1 MLLDTQGQFLT
12 VSAMAL
18 RVTAELVLATR
29 LVDMWRQV
37 VHVFWVRLVRLQQLR
52 ELLLQ
57 PQWLTWRLV
66 L

>member
-12 VSAMAL
+12 VAAMAL

>member
-1 MLLDTQGQFLT
+1 MLRDTQEQFLT
-12 VSAMAL
+12 VAAMAL